1 MLCAAAMLG
10 LSGCEGASGGRPV
23 TLADLGLPDRYSTD
37 STAQPPAQAEN
48 LAQWWRHFD
57 DPLLN
62 SLIERVGAADSAAN
76 GKTGYQQTVKRIA
89 TEAAIARSYVAL
101 RTRQAKIENIRAYL
115 AARQDD
121 QAIARFREEAKL
133 VTPLDALQIAADSD
147 RVAAGIPVLEAAIAA
162 DAARI
167 AVLTGQ
173 LPAALRD
180 QLAPIAPVPVGP
192 AEVTVGAP
200 SDLINRRADVQLAA
214 QRVGRGKIW
223 GGGSNGAVAAYKEV
237 VLQTL
242 EEVENAQTAFAA
254 AKAREAALEKAVD
267 EAEQLAVLARKQY
280 REGLTDHVALQSAER
295 ALLGVRD
302 ERVGAAADRAAA
314 LIDLFT
320 ALGGSWEP
328 GANDRRP

>member
-37 STAQPPAQAEN
+37 STAQQPAQAQN

-57 DPLLN
+57 DPLLD
-62 SLIERVGAADSAAN
+62 SLIERVGAADSAAS
-76 GKTGYQQTVKRIA
+76 GKAGYQQAVKRIA

-101 RTRQAKIENIRAYL
+101 RARQAKIENIRAYL

-147 RVAAGIPVLEAAIAA
+147 RVAAGIPALEAAIAA

-173 LPAALRD
+173 PPAALRN
-180 QLAPIAPVPVGP
+180 QLTPVVPVPVGP
-192 AEVTVGAP
+192 AEVAVGAP

-223 GGGSNGAVAAYKEV
+223 GGGSNGAAAAYKDV

-242 EEVENAQTAFAA
+242 EEAENAQTAFVA

-320 ALGGSWEP
+320 ALGGSWKP
-328 GANDRRP
+328 GANDQRP